1 MRKLR
6 LLAFAV
12 LALTAARAQ
21 TFKTLVSY
29 DNTNG
34 ANPGY
39 VYLAQGRDGN
49 LYSTTT
55 GGGANG
61 DGTIFKIN
69 PSGVLTSLY
78 SFSGGDGSNPWGAL
92 GLGSDGNFYSTA
104 SGGGA
109 NGDGTVFK
117 ITPGGTLTVLHS
129 FNYTDGATPF
139 AGVLQGTDGKFYGT
153 SYGGGVNADG
163 TVFRIGSDGALTT
176 IHSFNCTD
184 GCNPIGGL
192 AQGGDGKF
200 YGTTFAADGTVFKIS
215 SAGALTTIHS
225 FSYFDGAGPTAGLVQ
240 GTDGRFYGTTDSGG
254 MYGYG
259 TVFKVTASGTFTILH
274 SFDCTDGCVPTAR
287 LVQATDGNLY
297 GTTRE
302 GGTNSNGTVF
312 KVSTGG
318 SFSTLHNFSGAD
330 GAAPYGGLAQH
341 TNGKL
346 YGVTF
351 QGGSGT
357 ACSNGCGTVFS
368 IDVGLAP
375 FVRPMSAS
383 GKAGQSIQ
391 ILGQGFTGT
400 TSVKFGTGSA
410 SFTVVSDTYLTA
422 VVPVTGTTGKVTVVT
437 PAATLTSNITF
448 KVIPVINSFMP
459 TSGPVG
465 TQVTI
470 TGSGFTG
477 ATKVTFGGVKAPT
490 FTVNSATKVTATVP
504 TGAKTGRIAV
514 TTPGGS
520 ASSATIFTVTP

>member
-61 DGTIFKIN
+61 DGTIFKVN

-163 TVFRIGSDGALTT
+163 TVFQIGSDGALTT

-192 AQGGDGKF
+192 AQGGNGK
-200 YGTTFAADGTVFKIS
+200 
-215 SAGALTTIHS
+215 
-225 FSYFDGAGPTAGLVQ
+225 
-240 GTDGRFYGTTDSGG
+240 FYGTTDSGG

-259 TVFKVTASGTFTILH
+259 TVFKITASGTFTILH

-312 KVSTGG
+312 KISTGG

-477 ATKVTFGGVKAPT
+477 ATRVTFGGVKAPT